1 MSLTVDISNKRHYY
15 IQGQPT
21 PTYLPSVT
29 TIIGSMSDKSGL
41 DKWRKEIGEENAK
54 SITQFSVNRGTVM
67 HSYIENYLSYENIDK
82 NQLSESLKTTY
93 NSVKDLYSDKEI
105 SVGRKLFY
113 NFYLNNTFNKIKK
126 VILQEEMLWSLVGGG
141 YAGRTD
147 CIYKDHN
154 DLYVI
159 SDYKT
164 SKKPKEERHI
174 ESYKIQISAYY
185 VAYWQLYG
193 IKPDRCE
200 IWISNE
206 QDALPQ
212 IFTISRA
219 EIKKWYMIFIDMVKR
234 YHLQYNHEVQEY
246 IQKINNK

>member
-1 MSLTVDISNKRHYY
+1 MSLTVDIENKRHYKVQTQSTD
-15 IQGQPT
+15 I
-21 PTYLPSVT
+21 YLPSVT
-29 TIIGSMSDKSGL
+29 TIIGCMSDKSKL
-41 DKWRKEIGEENAK
+41 DEWRENVGKETAE
-54 SITQFSVNRGTVM
+54 SITLFSVNRGTVM
-67 HSYIENYLSYENIDK
+67 HSYIENYLSYDK
-82 NQLSESLKTTY
+82 VSKSYLEESLKTTFE
-93 NSVKDLYSDKEI
+93 SVKDLYSEKEI

-113 NFYLNNTFNKIKK
+113 NFYLDNTFNKIKK
-126 VILQEEMLWSLVGGG
+126 IILQEEMLWSLNGGG

-147 CIYKDHN
+147 CIYMDHD

-164 SKKPKEERHI
+164 SKKPKNEQDI

-206 QDALPQ
+206 YDNIPQ
-212 IFTISRA
+212 IFTISKS
-219 EIKKWYMIFIDMVKR
+219 EVKKWYTIFIDMVKK
-234 YHLQYNHEVQEY
+234 YHLQYNHEIQEY
-246 IQKINNK
+246 IHKNNK